1 MSYRVLPNLT
11 ECPMATTKVSSK
23 GQVVLPKS
31 VREAHGW
38 PAGTELEVID
48 RPNEVALRPRSRR
61 DERFPPITTEEFL
74 ARVPRYDG
82 PPITDEMIREAV
94 LEEAKRRWHAKGR

>member
-1 MSYRVLPNLT
+1 MSD
-11 ECPMATTKVSSK
+11 MATTKVSSK
-23 GQVVLPKS
+23 GQVVLPKA

-38 PAGTELEVID
+38 PAGTELQVID
-48 RPNEVALRPRSRR
+48 REHEVALRPKSRR
-61 DERFPPITTEEFL
+61 DERFPPISVEEFL

-94 LEEAKRRWHAKGR
+94 LEEAKRRWHAKGG